1 MMSFTILYKGKNRR
15 FVKRISAR
23 KLLSLSVIASII
35 FLISSR
41 STESVYENHV
51 RVNVI
56 KTGLEQQANLVDQL
70 KVNTQ
75 QQVGGIVN
83 QLAILQNRI
92 NQMELLTATMAEN
105 AGLNKEDFTLSD
117 EMQTLDATE
126 SSLTNQINKMSET
139 LDFKIQQLTALE
151 SLMLGLN
158 IERESELAG
167 RPVGKGWLSSY
178 YGVRKDPFT
187 GRPSM
192 HKGLDFAGKEGED
205 VIATGAGVVTWSGD
219 RYGYG
224 KLVEI
229 DHGNGLRTR
238 YGHNAQLSVEVG
250 DVVTKGQ
257 GIALVGNTGRSTGA
271 HVHYEVLKNGQ
282 QVDPLPYIYR

>member
-1 MMSFTILYKGKNRR
+1 MSFTILYKGKNRR
-15 FVKRISAR
+15 FAKRISAR
-23 KLLSLSVIASII
+23 KLLSLSVMASLL

-51 RVNVI
+51 RVNVV
-56 KTGLEQQANLVDQL
+56 KTGLEEQAKLVQQLHTNTEQQL
-70 KVNTQ
+70 
-75 QQVGGIVN
+75 GGIVN
-83 QLAILQNRI
+83 QLATLQNRI
-92 NQMELLTATMAEN
+92 NQMETLTATMAEN
-105 AGLNKEDFTLSD
+105 AGLNAEDFTLGE
-117 EMQTLDATE
+117 EMKALDLNE
-126 SSLTNQINKMSET
+126 VSLTNQIAKMSDT

-151 SLMLGLN
+151 SLMMGLN
-158 IERESELAG
+158 IEQESELGG

-187 GRPSM
+187 GRPAM
-192 HKGLDFAGKEGED
+192 HKGIDFAGKAGDD
-205 VIATGAGVVTWSGD
+205 VISTGAGVVTWSGD

-238 YGHNAQLSVEVG
+238 YGHNADLTVEVG

-257 GIALVGNTGRSTGA
+257 TIAVVGNTGRSTGA

-282 QVDPLPYIYR
+282 QIDPLPYVYR

>member
-1 MMSFTILYKGKNRR
+1 MSFTILYKGKNRR

-167 RPVGKGWLSSY
+167 RPVDTGWLSSY

-282 QVDPLPYIYR
+282 QVDPLPFIYR

>member
-1 MMSFTILYKGKNRR
+1 MSFTILYKGKNRR

-56 KTGLEQQANLVDQL
+56 KTGLEQQANLVEQL

-75 QQVGGIVN
+75 EQVGGLVN

-105 AGLNKEDFTLSD
+105 AGLNKDDFTLSD
-117 EMQTLDATE
+117 EMQTLDATD
-126 SSLTNQINKMSET
+126 SSLTNQLNKMSET

-151 SLMLGLN
+151 SLMLGLK
-158 IERESELAG
+158 IEKESELAG
-167 RPVGKGWLSSY
+167 RPVDAGWLSSY
-178 YGVRKDPFT
+178 YGVRKNPFT

-192 HKGLDFAGKEGED
+192 HKGIDFAGKEGGN

-238 YGHNAQLSVEVG
+238 YGHNSQLSVKAG

-257 GIALVGNTGRSTGA
+257 SIALVGNTGRSTGA

-282 QVDPLPYIYR
+282 QIDPLPFIYR

>member
-1 MMSFTILYKGKNRR
+1 M
-15 FVKRISAR
+15 KRISAR
-23 KLLSLSVIASII
+23 KLLSVSVIASIV

-51 RVNVI
+51 RVNVV
-56 KTGLEQQANLVDQL
+56 KTGLEQQAKLVDQL
-70 KVNTQ
+70 KTNTLE
-75 QQVGGIVN
+75 QVGGIVN
-83 QLAILQNRI
+83 QVAIMQNRI
-92 NQMELLTATMAEN
+92 NKMELLTATMAEN
-105 AGLNKEDFTLSD
+105 AGLNKEDFTLSE
-117 EMQTLDATE
+117 EMQTLDASE
-126 SSLTNQINKMSET
+126 SSLTNQINKMAET

-151 SLMLGLN
+151 SLMMGLN

-167 RPVGKGWLSSY
+167 RPLGKGWLSSY

-187 GRPSM
+187 GRPAM
-192 HKGLDFAGKEGED
+192 HKGIDFAGKEGED
-205 VIATGAGVVTWSGD
+205 VIATGAGVVTWSGS

-224 KLVEI
+224 NLVEI

-238 YGHNAQLSVEVG
+238 YGHNAELTVEVG

-282 QVDPLPYIYR
+282 QVDPLPFIYR

>member
-1 MMSFTILYKGKNRR
+1 MSFTILYKGNKRR

-23 KLLSLSVIASII
+23 KLLSLLVMASVVL
-35 FLISSR
+35 LISSR

-51 RVNVI
+51 RVNVV
-56 KTGLEQQANLVDQL
+56 KTGLEQQAKLVDQL
-70 KVNTQ
+70 KIDTQ
-75 QQVGGIVN
+75 EQVGGIVN
-83 QLAILQNRI
+83 QLAIMQNRI
-92 NQMELLTATMAEN
+92 NKMELLTASMAEN
-105 AGLNKEDFTLSD
+105 AGLNKEDFTLNEEMHSFELSD
-117 EMQTLDATE
+117 
-126 SSLTNQINKMSET
+126 SSLTNHIDKMSDT

-151 SLMLGLN
+151 SLMRGLN

-167 RPVGKGWLSSY
+167 RPVEKGWLSSY

-187 GRPSM
+187 SRPAM
-192 HKGLDFAGKEGED
+192 HKGIDFAGKAGEN
-205 VIATGAGVVTWSGD
+205 VVATGAGVVTWSGT

-224 KLVEI
+224 ELVEI

-238 YGHNAQLSVEVG
+238 YGHNAELTVNVG

-257 GIALVGNTGRSTGA
+257 SIALVGNTGRSTGA

-282 QVDPLPYIYR
+282 QIDPLPYIYR

>member
-1 MMSFTILYKGKNRR
+1 MAS
-15 FVKRISAR
+15 
-23 KLLSLSVIASII
+23 LL

-51 RVNVI
+51 RVNVV
-56 KTGLEQQANLVDQL
+56 KTGLEEQAKLVQQLHTNTEQQL
-70 KVNTQ
+70 
-75 QQVGGIVN
+75 GGIVN
-83 QLAILQNRI
+83 QLATLQNRI
-92 NQMELLTATMAEN
+92 NQMETLTATMAEN
-105 AGLNKEDFTLSD
+105 AGLNAEDFSLSE
-117 EMQTLDATE
+117 EMKALDLNE
-126 SSLTNQINKMSET
+126 VSLTNQIAKMSDT

-151 SLMLGLN
+151 SLMMGLN
-158 IERESELAG
+158 IEQESELGG

-187 GRPSM
+187 GRPAM
-192 HKGLDFAGKEGED
+192 HKGIDFAGKSGDD
-205 VIATGAGVVTWSGD
+205 VISTGAGVVTWSGD

-238 YGHNAQLSVEVG
+238 YGHNAELTVEVG

-257 GIALVGNTGRSTGA
+257 TIAVVGNTGRSTGA

-282 QVDPLPYIYR
+282 QIDPLPYVYR

>member
-1 MMSFTILYKGKNRR
+1 MSFTILYRGKNRR

-23 KLLSLSVIASII
+23 KLLSLSVIASIV

-56 KTGLEQQANLVDQL
+56 KTGLEQQANLVEQL

-75 QQVGGIVN
+75 EQVGGLVN

-105 AGLNKEDFTLSD
+105 AGLNKEDFSLSD
-117 EMQTLDATE
+117 EMQTLDATD
-126 SSLTNQINKMSET
+126 SSLANQINKMSET

-167 RPVGKGWLSSY
+167 RPIGKGWLSSY

-192 HKGLDFAGKEGED
+192 HKGIDFAGKEGED
-205 VIATGAGVVTWSGD
+205 VVATGAGVVTWSGD

-238 YGHNAQLSVEVG
+238 YGHNAELTVTVG

-282 QVDPLPYIYR
+282 QVDPLPFIYR

>member
-1 MMSFTILYKGKNRR
+1 MSFTILYKGKNRR
-15 FVKRISAR
+15 FVKRISVR
-23 KLLSLSVIASII
+23 KLLSVSVIASIV

-56 KTGLEQQANLVDQL
+56 KTGLEQQAKLVDQL
-70 KVNTQ
+70 KINTLEK
-75 QQVGGIVN
+75 VGGIVN
-83 QLAILQNRI
+83 QVAIMQNRI
-92 NQMELLTATMAEN
+92 NKMELLTATMAEN
-105 AGLNKEDFTLSD
+105 AGLNKEDFTLSK
-117 EMQTLDATE
+117 EMQTFDASE
-126 SSLTNQINKMSET
+126 SSLTDQINKMTET

-151 SLMLGLN
+151 TLMMGLN
-158 IERESELAG
+158 IESQSELAG

-187 GRPSM
+187 DRSAM
-192 HKGLDFAGKEGED
+192 HKGVDFAGKEGED
-205 VIATGAGVVTWSGD
+205 VIATGAGVVTWSGS

-224 KLVEI
+224 NLVEI

-238 YGHNAQLSVEVG
+238 YGHNAELTVEVG

-282 QVDPLPYIYR
+282 QVDPLPFIYR

>member
-1 MMSFTILYKGKNRR
+1 MSFTILYKGNKRR

-23 KLLSLSVIASII
+23 KLLSVSVMASII

-51 RVNVI
+51 RVNVV
-56 KTGLEQQANLVDQL
+56 KTGLEEQAKLVNKLRTD
-70 KVNTQ
+70 TQ
-75 QQVGGIVN
+75 QQVGGIVS
-83 QLAILQNRI
+83 QLATLQNRI
-92 NQMELLTATMAEN
+92 NKMELLTATMAEN
-105 AGLNKEDFTLSD
+105 AGLNKEDFTLSA
-117 EMQTLDATE
+117 EMQTLDMSE
-126 SSLTNQINKMSET
+126 SSLTNQIDQMSET

-151 SLMLGLN
+151 SLMMGLN

-167 RPVGKGWLSSY
+167 RPIGKGWLSSY

-187 GRPSM
+187 GKPAL

-238 YGHNAQLSVEVG
+238 YGHNAQLTVKVG

-257 GIALVGNTGRSTGA
+257 SVALVGNTGRSTGA
-271 HVHYEVLKNGQ
+271 HVHYEVLKSGR

>member
-1 MMSFTILYKGKNRR
+1 MSFTILYKGKNRR

-23 KLLSLSVIASII
+23 KLLSVSVIASIV

-51 RVNVI
+51 RVNVV
-56 KTGLEQQANLVDQL
+56 KTGLEQQAKLVDQL
-70 KVNTQ
+70 KTNTLE
-75 QQVGGIVN
+75 QVGGIVN
-83 QLAILQNRI
+83 QLAIMQNRI
-92 NQMELLTATMAEN
+92 NKMELRTATMAEN
-105 AGLNKEDFTLSD
+105 AGLNKDDFTLSD
-117 EMQTLDATE
+117 EMQTFDLTG
-126 SSLTNQINKMSET
+126 SSLTNQINKMAET

-151 SLMLGLN
+151 SLMMGLN
-158 IERESELAG
+158 IERQSELAG

-192 HKGLDFAGKEGED
+192 HKGIDFAGKEGED
-205 VIATGAGVVTWSGD
+205 VIATGAGVVTWSGS

-224 KLVEI
+224 NLVEI

-238 YGHNAQLSVEVG
+238 YGHNAELIVAVG

-282 QVDPLPYIYR
+282 QVDPLPFIYR

>member
-1 MMSFTILYKGKNRR
+1 MSFTILYKGKNRR
-15 FVKRISAR
+15 FVKRISVR
-23 KLLSLSVIASII
+23 KLLSVSVIASIV

-56 KTGLEQQANLVDQL
+56 KTGLEQQAKLVDQL
-70 KVNTQ
+70 KINTLEK
-75 QQVGGIVN
+75 VGGIVN
-83 QLAILQNRI
+83 QVAIMQNRI
-92 NQMELLTATMAEN
+92 NKMELLTATMAEN
-105 AGLNKEDFTLSD
+105 AGLNKEDFTLSK
-117 EMQTLDATE
+117 EMQTFDASE
-126 SSLTNQINKMSET
+126 SSLTDQINKMTET

-151 SLMLGLN
+151 TLMMGLN
-158 IERESELAG
+158 IESQSELAG

-187 GRPSM
+187 DRPAM
-192 HKGLDFAGKEGED
+192 HKGVDFAGKEGED
-205 VIATGAGVVTWSGD
+205 VIATGAGVVTWSGS

-224 KLVEI
+224 NLVEI

-238 YGHNAQLSVEVG
+238 YGHNAELTVEVG

-282 QVDPLPYIYR
+282 QVDPLPFIYR

>member
-1 MMSFTILYKGKNRR
+1 MSFTILYKGKNRR

-23 KLLSLSVIASII
+23 KLLSVSVMVSIV

-56 KTGLEQQANLVDQL
+56 KTGLEQQAKLVDQL
-70 KVNTQ
+70 KTNTLE
-75 QQVGGIVN
+75 QVGGIVN
-83 QLAILQNRI
+83 QVAIMRNRI
-92 NQMELLTATMAEN
+92 NKMELLTATMAEN
-105 AGLNKEDFTLSD
+105 AGLNKEDFTLSE
-117 EMQTLDATE
+117 EMQTFDASE
-126 SSLTNQINKMSET
+126 SSLTNQINKMAET

-151 SLMLGLN
+151 SLMMGLN
-158 IERESELAG
+158 IERQSELAG

-187 GRPSM
+187 GRPAM
-192 HKGLDFAGKEGED
+192 HKGIDFAGKEGED
-205 VIATGAGVVTWSGD
+205 VIATGAGVVTWSGS

-224 KLVEI
+224 NLVEI

-238 YGHNAQLSVEVG
+238 YGHNAELTVEVG
-250 DVVTKGQ
+250 DVVTRGQ

-282 QVDPLPYIYR
+282 QVDPLPFIYR

>member
-1 MMSFTILYKGKNRR
+1 MSFTILYKGKNRR

-167 RPVGKGWLSSY
+167 RPVDTGWLSSY

>member
-23 KLLSLSVIASII
+23 KLLSVSVIASIV

-51 RVNVI
+51 RVNVV
-56 KTGLEQQANLVDQL
+56 KTGLEQQAKLVDQL
-70 KVNTQ
+70 KTITLE
-75 QQVGGIVN
+75 QVGGIVN
-83 QLAILQNRI
+83 QLAIMQNRI
-92 NQMELLTATMAEN
+92 NKMELLTATMAEN

-117 EMQTLDATE
+117 EMQTLDVTE
-126 SSLTNQINKMSET
+126 SSLTNQINKMAET

-151 SLMLGLN
+151 SLMMGLN
-158 IERESELAG
+158 IERQSELAG

-192 HKGLDFAGKEGED
+192 HKGIDFAGKEGED
-205 VIATGAGVVTWSGD
+205 VIATGAGVVTWSGS

-224 KLVEI
+224 NLVEI

-238 YGHNAQLSVEVG
+238 YGHNAELIVAVG

-282 QVDPLPYIYR
+282 QIDPLPFIYR

>member
-1 MMSFTILYKGKNRR
+1 
-15 FVKRISAR
+15 V
-23 KLLSLSVIASII
+23 SVIASIV

-41 STESVYENHV
+41 STESVHENHV

-56 KTGLEQQANLVDQL
+56 KTGLEQQAKLVDQL
-70 KVNTQ
+70 KINTLEK
-75 QQVGGIVN
+75 VGGIVN
-83 QLAILQNRI
+83 QVAIMQNRI
-92 NQMELLTATMAEN
+92 NKMELLTATMAEN
-105 AGLNKEDFTLSD
+105 AGLNKEDFTLSK
-117 EMQTLDATE
+117 EMQTFDASE
-126 SSLTNQINKMSET
+126 SSLTDQINKMTET

-151 SLMLGLN
+151 TLMMGLN
-158 IERESELAG
+158 IESQSELAG

-187 GRPSM
+187 DRPAM
-192 HKGLDFAGKEGED
+192 HKGVDFAGKEGED
-205 VIATGAGVVTWSGD
+205 VIATGAGVVTWSGS

-224 KLVEI
+224 NLVEI

-238 YGHNAQLSVEVG
+238 YGHNAELTVEVG

-282 QVDPLPYIYR
+282 QVDPLPFIYR

>member
-1 MMSFTILYKGKNRR
+1 MSFTILYKGKNRR
-15 FVKRISAR
+15 FAKRISAR
-23 KLLSLSVIASII
+23 KLLSLSVMASLL

-51 RVNVI
+51 RVNVV
-56 KTGLEQQANLVDQL
+56 KTGLEEQAKLVQQLHTNTEQQL
-70 KVNTQ
+70 
-75 QQVGGIVN
+75 GGIVN
-83 QLAILQNRI
+83 QLATLQNRI
-92 NQMELLTATMAEN
+92 NQMETLTATMAEN
-105 AGLNKEDFTLSD
+105 AGLNAEDFSLSE
-117 EMQTLDATE
+117 EMKALDLNE
-126 SSLTNQINKMSET
+126 VSLTNQIAKMSDT

-151 SLMLGLN
+151 SLMMGLN
-158 IERESELAG
+158 IEQESELGG

-187 GRPSM
+187 GRPAM
-192 HKGLDFAGKEGED
+192 HKGIDFAGKAGDD
-205 VIATGAGVVTWSGD
+205 VISTGAGVVTWAGD

-238 YGHNAQLSVEVG
+238 YGHNAELTVEVG

-257 GIALVGNTGRSTGA
+257 TIAVVGNTGRSTGA

-282 QVDPLPYIYR
+282 QIDPLPYVYR

>member
-1 MMSFTILYKGKNRR
+1 MTFTILYKGNKRR

-23 KLLSLSVIASII
+23 KLLSFSVIASIV

-51 RVNVI
+51 RVSVV
-56 KTGLEQQANLVDQL
+56 KTGLEQQAKLVEQL
-70 KVNTQ
+70 KTNTE

-83 QLAILQNRI
+83 QLAVLQNRI
-92 NQMELLTATMAEN
+92 NKMELLTATMAEK
-105 AGLNKEDFTLSD
+105 AGLNKEDFTLSE
-117 EMQTLDATE
+117 EMQTLYSDE
-126 SSLTNQINKMSET
+126 SSITNQIKKMSET

-167 RPVGKGWLSSY
+167 RPVTKGWLSSY

-192 HKGLDFAGKEGED
+192 HKGIDFAGKEGEE

-238 YGHNAQLSVEVG
+238 YGHNAELTVTVG

-257 GIALVGNTGRSTGA
+257 SIALVGNTGRSTGA
-271 HVHYEVLKNGQ
+271 HVHYEVLKSGQ
-282 QVDPLPYIYR
+282 QVDPLPFIYR

>member
-1 MMSFTILYKGKNRR
+1 MSFTILYKGKNRR

-105 AGLNKEDFTLSD
+105 AGLNKEDFTLSE

-167 RPVGKGWLSSY
+167 RPVDTGWLSSY

-282 QVDPLPYIYR
+282 QVDPLPFIYR

>member
-23 KLLSLSVIASII
+23 KLLSVSVIASIV

-51 RVNVI
+51 RVNVV
-56 KTGLEQQANLVDQL
+56 KTGLEQQAKLVDQL
-70 KVNTQ
+70 KTNTLEK
-75 QQVGGIVN
+75 VGGIVN
-83 QLAILQNRI
+83 QLAIMQNRI
-92 NQMELLTATMAEN
+92 NKMELLTATMAEN

-117 EMQTLDATE
+117 EMQTLDVTE
-126 SSLTNQINKMSET
+126 SSLTNQINKMAET

-151 SLMLGLN
+151 SLMMGLN
-158 IERESELAG
+158 IERQSELAG

-192 HKGLDFAGKEGED
+192 HKGIDFAGKEGEN
-205 VIATGAGVVTWSGD
+205 VIATGAGVVTWSGS

-224 KLVEI
+224 NLVEI

-238 YGHNAQLSVEVG
+238 YGHNAELIVAVG

-282 QVDPLPYIYR
+282 QIDPLPFIYR

>member
-1 MMSFTILYKGKNRR
+1 MSFTILYKGKNRR
-15 FVKRISAR
+15 FAKRISAR
-23 KLLSLSVIASII
+23 KLLSLSVMASLL

-51 RVNVI
+51 RVNVV
-56 KTGLEQQANLVDQL
+56 KTGLEKQAKLVQQLHTNTEQQL
-70 KVNTQ
+70 
-75 QQVGGIVN
+75 GGIVN
-83 QLAILQNRI
+83 QLATLQNRI
-92 NQMELLTATMAEN
+92 NQMETLTATMAEN
-105 AGLNKEDFTLSD
+105 AGLNAEDFTLSE
-117 EMQTLDATE
+117 EMKALDLNE
-126 SSLTNQINKMSET
+126 VSLTNQIAKMSDT

-151 SLMLGLN
+151 SLMMGLN
-158 IERESELAG
+158 IEQESELGG

-187 GRPSM
+187 GRPAM
-192 HKGLDFAGKEGED
+192 HKGIDFAGKAGDD
-205 VIATGAGVVTWSGD
+205 VISTGAGVVTWSGD

-238 YGHNAQLSVEVG
+238 YGHNADLTVEVG

-257 GIALVGNTGRSTGA
+257 TIAVVGNTGRSTGA

-282 QVDPLPYIYR
+282 QIDPLPYVYR

>member
-1 MMSFTILYKGKNRR
+1 MSFTILYKGNKRR

-23 KLLSLSVIASII
+23 KLLSVSVIASIV

-51 RVNVI
+51 RVSVV
-56 KTGLEQQANLVDQL
+56 KTGLEQQAKLVDQL
-70 KVNTQ
+70 KTDTE

-83 QLAILQNRI
+83 QLAIMQNRI
-92 NQMELLTATMAEN
+92 NKMELLTATMAEN
-105 AGLNKEDFTLSD
+105 AGLNKEDFTLSED
-117 EMQTLDATE
+117 MQTLDAKE

-151 SLMLGLN
+151 SLMMGLN

-167 RPVGKGWLSSY
+167 RPINKGWLSSY

-187 GRPSM
+187 GRPAM
-192 HKGLDFAGKEGED
+192 HKGIDFAGKEGED

-238 YGHNAQLSVEVG
+238 YGHNAELTVEVG

-257 GIALVGNTGRSTGA
+257 SIALVGNTGRSTGA
-271 HVHYEVLKNGQ
+271 HVHYEVLKSGQ
-282 QVDPLPYIYR
+282 QVDPLPFIYR

>member
-1 MMSFTILYKGKNRR
+1 MSFTILYKGKNRR

-105 AGLNKEDFTLSD
+105 AGLNKEDFTLSE

-167 RPVGKGWLSSY
+167 RPVGSGWLSSY

-282 QVDPLPYIYR
+282 QVDPLPFIYR

>member
-1 MMSFTILYKGKNRR
+1 MSITILYKGKTRR
-15 FVKRISAR
+15 FAKRISTR
-23 KLLSLSVIASII
+23 KLLSLTVIASLL

-51 RVNVI
+51 RVSVV
-56 KTGLEQQANLVDQL
+56 KTGFEQQAKLVEQL
-70 KVNTQ
+70 HVDTQ
-75 QQVGGIVN
+75 QQVGGIAA
-83 QLAILQNRI
+83 QLASLHTRI
-92 NQMELLTATMAEN
+92 NKMELLTATMAEK
-105 AGLNKEDFTLSD
+105 AGLNSEDFVLPEEMKALDLS
-117 EMQTLDATE
+117 E
-126 SSLTNQINKMSET
+126 SSLTKQIAKMSDT

-158 IERESELAG
+158 IERESELGG
-167 RPVGKGWLSSY
+167 RPIGKGWLSSY

-187 GRPSM
+187 GRPAM
-192 HKGLDFAGKEGED
+192 HKGIDFAGKEGDD
-205 VIATGAGVVTWSGD
+205 VIATGAGVITWSGD

-238 YGHNAQLSVEVG
+238 YGHNAGLKVQVG

-257 GIALVGNTGRSTGA
+257 AIAYVGNTGRSTGA
-271 HVHYEVLKNGQ
+271 HVHYEVLKNGEQ
-282 QVDPLPYIYR
+282 IDPLPYVYR

>member
-23 KLLSLSVIASII
+23 KLLSMSVIASII

-56 KTGLEQQANLVDQL
+56 KTGLEQQADLVERL

-238 YGHNAQLSVEVG
+238 YGHNAQLSVAVG

-282 QVDPLPYIYR
+282 QVDPLPFIYR

>member
-1 MMSFTILYKGKNRR
+1 M
-15 FVKRISAR
+15 
-23 KLLSLSVIASII
+23 SVIASIV

-51 RVNVI
+51 RVNVV
-56 KTGLEQQANLVDQL
+56 KTGLEQQAKLVDQL
-70 KVNTQ
+70 KTNTLE
-75 QQVGGIVN
+75 QVGGIVN
-83 QLAILQNRI
+83 QLAIMQNRI
-92 NQMELLTATMAEN
+92 NKMELLTTTMAES

-117 EMQTLDATE
+117 QMQTLDLTE
-126 SSLTNQINKMSET
+126 SSLTNQINKMAET

-151 SLMLGLN
+151 SLMMGLN
-158 IERESELAG
+158 IERQSELAG

-192 HKGLDFAGKEGED
+192 HKGIDFAGKEGED
-205 VIATGAGVVTWSGD
+205 VIATGAGVVTWSGS

-224 KLVEI
+224 NLVEI

-238 YGHNAQLSVEVG
+238 YGHNAELIVAVG

-257 GIALVGNTGRSTGA
+257 DIAFLGNT
-271 HVHYEVLKNGQ
+271 
-282 QVDPLPYIYR
+282 

>member
-1 MMSFTILYKGKNRR
+1 MGFTILYKGKNRR
-15 FVKRISAR
+15 FAKRISAR
-23 KLLSLSVIASII
+23 KLLSLSVLASIL

-51 RVNVI
+51 RVNVV
-56 KTGLEQQANLVDQL
+56 KTGLEEQAKLVQQLHTNTEQQL
-70 KVNTQ
+70 
-75 QQVGGIVN
+75 GGIVN
-83 QLAILQNRI
+83 QLATLQNRI
-92 NQMELLTATMAEN
+92 NQMETLTATMAEN
-105 AGLNKEDFTLSD
+105 AGLNAEDFTLSD
-117 EMQTLDATE
+117 EMKALDLNE
-126 SSLTNQINKMSET
+126 VSLTNQISKMSDT

-151 SLMLGLN
+151 SLMMGLN
-158 IERESELAG
+158 IEQESELGG

-187 GRPSM
+187 GRPAM
-192 HKGLDFAGKEGED
+192 HKGIDFAGKAGDD
-205 VIATGAGVVTWSGD
+205 VISTGAGVVTWSGD

-238 YGHNAQLSVEVG
+238 YGHNAELTVEVG

-257 GIALVGNTGRSTGA
+257 TIAVVGNTGRSTGA

-282 QVDPLPYIYR
+282 QIDPLPYVYR

>member
-23 KLLSLSVIASII
+23 KLLSVSVIVSIV

-56 KTGLEQQANLVDQL
+56 KTGLEQQAKLVNQL
-70 KVNTQ
+70 KTNTQ
-75 QQVGGIVN
+75 EQLGGIVN
-83 QLAILQNRI
+83 QVAIMQNRI
-92 NQMELLTATMAEN
+92 NKMELLTATMAEN
-105 AGLNKEDFTLSD
+105 AGLNKEDFTLSE
-117 EMQTLDATE
+117 EMQTFDASE
-126 SSLTNQINKMSET
+126 SSLINQINKMTTT

-151 SLMLGLN
+151 SLMMGLN
-158 IERESELAG
+158 IEKQSEVAG

-187 GRPSM
+187 DRPAM
-192 HKGLDFAGKEGED
+192 HKGVDFAGKVGED
-205 VIATGAGVVTWSGD
+205 VIATGAGVVTWSGS

-224 KLVEI
+224 NLVEI

-238 YGHNAQLSVEVG
+238 YGHNAELTVEVG
-250 DVVTKGQ
+250 DVVTRGQ

-282 QVDPLPYIYR
+282 QVDPLPFIYR

>member
-23 KLLSLSVIASII
+23 KLLSVSVIASIV

-51 RVNVI
+51 RVNVV
-56 KTGLEQQANLVDQL
+56 KTGLEQQAKLVDQL
-70 KVNTQ
+70 KTNTLE
-75 QQVGGIVN
+75 QVGGIVN
-83 QLAILQNRI
+83 QLAIMQNRI
-92 NQMELLTATMAEN
+92 NKMELLTTTMAES

-117 EMQTLDATE
+117 QMQTLDLTE
-126 SSLTNQINKMSET
+126 SSLTNQINKMAET

-151 SLMLGLN
+151 SLMMGLN
-158 IERESELAG
+158 IERQSELAG

-192 HKGLDFAGKEGED
+192 HKGIDFAGKEGED
-205 VIATGAGVVTWSGD
+205 VIATGAGVVTWSGS

-224 KLVEI
+224 NLVEI

-238 YGHNAQLSVEVG
+238 YGHNAELTVEVG

-282 QVDPLPYIYR
+282 QIDPLPFIYR

>member
-23 KLLSLSVIASII
+23 KLLSVSVIASIV

-51 RVNVI
+51 RVNVV
-56 KTGLEQQANLVDQL
+56 KTGLEQQAKLVDQL
-70 KVNTQ
+70 KTNTLEK
-75 QQVGGIVN
+75 VGGIVN
-83 QLAILQNRI
+83 QLAIMQNRI
-92 NQMELLTATMAEN
+92 NKMELLTATMAEN

-117 EMQTLDATE
+117 EMQTLDVTD
-126 SSLTNQINKMSET
+126 SSLTNQINKMAET

-151 SLMLGLN
+151 SLMMGLN
-158 IERESELAG
+158 IERQSELAG

-192 HKGLDFAGKEGED
+192 HKGIDFAGKEGED
-205 VIATGAGVVTWSGD
+205 VIATGAGVVTWSGS

-224 KLVEI
+224 NLVEI

-238 YGHNAQLSVEVG
+238 YGHNAELIVAVG

-282 QVDPLPYIYR
+282 QIDPLPFIYR

>member
-1 MMSFTILYKGKNRR
+1 MSFTILYKGKNRR

-23 KLLSLSVIASII
+23 KLLSLSVMASLI

-51 RVNVI
+51 RVNVV
-56 KTGLEQQANLVDQL
+56 KTGLEQQAKQVEQL
-70 KVNTQ
+70 KVDTQ
-75 QQVGGIVN
+75 QQVGGIIT

-92 NQMELLTATMAEN
+92 NKMELLTATMAES
-105 AGLNKEDFTLSD
+105 AGLNKEDFTLNE
-117 EMQTLDATE
+117 EMQSFELTE
-126 SSLTNQINKMSET
+126 SSLTGQIDKMSET

-151 SLMLGLN
+151 SLMRGLN

-187 GRPSM
+187 SRPAM
-192 HKGLDFAGKEGED
+192 HKGIDFAAKAGED
-205 VIATGAGVVTWSGD
+205 VIATGAGVVTWSGR

-224 KLVEI
+224 ELVEI

-238 YGHNAQLSVEVG
+238 YGHNAELTVDVG

-282 QVDPLPYIYR
+282 QIDPLPYVYR

>member
-23 KLLSLSVIASII
+23 KLLSLSVIASIV

-56 KTGLEQQANLVDQL
+56 KTGLEQQADLVDKL

-105 AGLNKEDFTLSD
+105 AGLNKEDFTLSED
-117 EMQTLDATE
+117 MQTLDATE

-282 QVDPLPYIYR
+282 QVDPLPFIYR

>member
-1 MMSFTILYKGKNRR
+1 MSFTILYRGKNRR

-23 KLLSLSVIASII
+23 KLLSLSVIASIV

-56 KTGLEQQANLVDQL
+56 KTGLEQQANLVEQL

-75 QQVGGIVN
+75 EQVGGLVN

-105 AGLNKEDFTLSD
+105 AGLNKEDFSLSD
-117 EMQTLDATE
+117 EMQTLDATD
-126 SSLTNQINKMSET
+126 SSLANQINKMSET

-167 RPVGKGWLSSY
+167 RPVDTGWLSSY

-192 HKGLDFAGKEGED
+192 HKGLDFAGKEGGN

-238 YGHNAQLSVEVG
+238 YGHNAQLSVEAG

-257 GIALVGNTGRSTGA
+257 SIALVGNTGRSTGA

-282 QVDPLPYIYR
+282 QVDPLPFIYR

>member
-1 MMSFTILYKGKNRR
+1 MSFTILYKGKNRR

-92 NQMELLTATMAEN
+92 NQMELLTATMAEK
-105 AGLNKEDFTLSD
+105 AGLNKEDFTLSE
-117 EMQTLDATE
+117 EMQTLNATE

-167 RPVGKGWLSSY
+167 RPVDTGWLSSY

-282 QVDPLPYIYR
+282 QVDPLPFIYR

>member
-1 MMSFTILYKGKNRR
+1 MSFTILYKGKNHR

-23 KLLSLSVIASII
+23 KLLSVTVIASIV

-56 KTGLEQQANLVDQL
+56 KTGLEQQAKLVDQL
-70 KVNTQ
+70 KTDTLE
-75 QQVGGIVN
+75 QVGGIVN
-83 QLAILQNRI
+83 QVAIMQNRI
-92 NQMELLTATMAEN
+92 NKMELLTATMAEN
-105 AGLNKEDFTLSD
+105 AGLNKEDFTLNE
-117 EMQTLDATE
+117 EMQTFDASE
-126 SSLTNQINKMSET
+126 SSLTNQINKMAET

-151 SLMLGLN
+151 SLMMGLN
-158 IERESELAG
+158 IERQSELAG

-187 GRPSM
+187 GRPAM
-192 HKGLDFAGKEGED
+192 HKGIDFAGKEGED
-205 VIATGAGVVTWSGD
+205 VIATGAGVVTWSGS

-224 KLVEI
+224 NLVEI

-238 YGHNAQLSVEVG
+238 YGHNAELTVEVG

-282 QVDPLPYIYR
+282 QVDPLPFIYR